1 MSKLEQVIIG
11 KVGNGQNED
20 SFFAM
25 LETEANRAATL
36 WAAIN
41 SAQTWGDF
49 RSQCGPHLWNEV
61 VNRFEDC
68 EASIPEADCQF
79 ESTEIPGFEDGDWP
93 RSPQTSIKD
102 WLPISAV
109 PLLRQF
115 ETVHNGVFFEF
126 NADDKEILIAILK
139 EEGFVCIEN
148 DALIQR
154 ACGIDVES
162 NSTKQPKL
170 GIATGMMRKKLLSK
184 ISAAEILIAETIL
197 DLRKL
202 KAEAESVKQR
212 DLKNSIDSPLLQ
224 PPNTAD
230 QFRNLR
236 FMEIDRKKKKLADE
250 SNQVEQVCKIL
261 KELEETKLI

>member
-1 MSKLEQVIIG
+1 MSQLEQVIIG

-20 SFFAM
+20 SIFAM

-49 RSQCGPHLWNEV
+49 RSQCGTDLWNEV
-61 VNRFEDC
+61 VNHFDDC
-68 EASIPEADCQF
+68 ETTIPEADCEF
-79 ESTEIPGFEDGDWP
+79 ESTDLPGFDDGDWP
-93 RSPQTSIKD
+93 RSPQTTIQD
-102 WLPISAV
+102 WLPKSAV

-115 ETVHNGVFFEF
+115 ETVHNGVLFEF
-126 NADDKEILIAILK
+126 NADDKETLIAILK
-139 EEGFVCIEN
+139 KEGFVCIEN